1 MHLSINLLISF
12 LQLGRREIL
21 HLAELLSD
29 DAFLARFH
37 EKSGGN
43 LSDTVAAILAHIDWH
58 LYRPAN
64 TFSRRLNASISTR
77 WINSMPAGAKENF
90 LEKGLF
96 YFLPG
101 KDVAGRPLAVL
112 NMDKYGISYL

>member
-1 MHLSINLLISF
+1 MEKVRNDLLDRLCSTAD

-43 LSDTVAAILAHIDWH
+43 LSDTVAAILAHID
-58 LYRPAN
+58 
-64 TFSRRLNASISTR
+64 
-77 WINSMPAGAKENF
+77 
-90 LEKGLF
+90 
-96 YFLPG
+96 
-101 KDVAGRPLAVL
+101 
-112 NMDKYGISYL
+112 